1 MQFLHQ
7 DFRVEQ
13 FVDPGF
19 SKGLPAAALILF
31 AAAVRVCVA
40 LLQLVL
46 AVGVTAL
53 VLVTLRGVGHFEQWL
68 EQHRR

>member
-40 LLQLVL
+40 LPQLVW

-53 VLVTLRGVGHFEQWL
+53 VLGHAARCGPF
-68 EQHRR
+68 RAVARVNV